1 MKSKCPVTRSIFN
14 KLVHKQN
21 LPHIEVEAAVKLL
34 QMDAILCKDEEA
46 EEEVCEKKSQG
57 SIDLSCLEGRC
68 LESLAYSWRKLI
80 KKCDGV
86 EREQGSDD
94 ETDVDMPVPSMSL
107 SSLLQNL
114 RQFSPSVLAGLL
126 MLTSVQYEDELSQS
140 HRQSRRTRE
149 ILARKDSPSQNSED
163 VVHPKLFAS
172 GEVVRATYGHV
183 ETRDDGDDNCEKLR
197 IGVDGRASE

>member
-46 EEEVCEKKSQG
+46 EEEVCEKKSQR
-57 SIDLSCLEGRC
+57 SIGLSCLEERC

-94 ETDVDMPVPSMSL
+94 ETDADVPFMSL
-107 SSLLQNL
+107 SSLLENL
-114 RQFSPSVLAGLL
+114 RQFSPSVLANLL
-126 MLTSVQYEDELSQS
+126 MLTSVQYEDKLAHS
-140 HRQSRRTRE
+140 HGETRRTRE
-149 ILARKDSPSQNSED
+149 ILTRKDSTFQNSED
-163 VVHPKLFAS
+163 AVHPKLFAS
-172 GEVVRATYGHV
+172 GEVDNVTYGHV
-183 ETRDDGDDNCEKLR
+183 ETRDDGNDSCEKLR
-197 IGVDGRASE
+197 IGVDKIN